1 MSSGTDEFQHL
12 SYKGKKRG
20 RPMMEDNGPKKVIKK
35 RKYARDYRYMVAI
48 SKQLFINYN
57 SLSL

>member
-1 MSSGTDEFQHL
+1 
-12 SYKGKKRG
+12 
-20 RPMMEDNGPKKVIKK
+20 MMEDNGPKKVIKK